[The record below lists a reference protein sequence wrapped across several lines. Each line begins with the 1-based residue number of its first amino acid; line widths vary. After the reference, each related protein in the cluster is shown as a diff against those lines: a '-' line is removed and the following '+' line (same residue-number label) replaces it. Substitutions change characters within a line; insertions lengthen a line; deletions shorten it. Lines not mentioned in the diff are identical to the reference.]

1 MGKKKNS
8 PEYGINSLNSISEI
22 EVEIMKLAWKYKS
35 MTVREAYEELLK
47 KEFKEKTYGFIPYT
61 TVMSTITTLTQKGLL
76 RQDKDAKTYTY
87 TPMVGKKELA
97 NNIVKSVSEKLLDS
111 ALGSLVSRLIE
122 DPKNISM
129 EEIKKYLDEISE

>member
-1 MGKKKNS
+1 MVKKKNS
-8 PEYGINSLNSISEI
+8 PEYGINGLNSISEI

-35 MTVREAYEELLK
+35 MSVREAHEELLK
-47 KEFKEKTYGFIPYT
+47 KEFKEKNQGFIPYT

-76 RQDKDAKTYTY
+76 RQDKDAKTYMY
-87 TPMVGKKELA
+87 APMVGKKELA

-111 ALGSLVSRLIE
+111 ALSSLVSRLIE

-129 EEIKKYLDEISE
+129 EEIKKYLDRISE